1 MPYEELVIPSIYPIC
16 CDATGTQPRQ
26 QPLPTDYTTA
36 PSNNGI
42 KSTKT
47 VTNVLAPMHFASC
60 GLIGIGTLPRI
71 EALLSKTIPTRKE
84 NRDSSPKTDNIF
96 FACRWSNSWHRVERR
111 ASRTVSCR
119 GGPLFSSS
127 SISCSHGGFNQTSDK
142 R

>member
-96 FACRWSNSWHRVERR
+96 FCLPVIEFLAPGRAESVTYGVVSWWSIVLFLFHIVFAWRVQSNIR
-111 ASRTVSCR
+111 
-119 GGPLFSSS
+119 
-127 SISCSHGGFNQTSDK
+127 
-142 R
+142 